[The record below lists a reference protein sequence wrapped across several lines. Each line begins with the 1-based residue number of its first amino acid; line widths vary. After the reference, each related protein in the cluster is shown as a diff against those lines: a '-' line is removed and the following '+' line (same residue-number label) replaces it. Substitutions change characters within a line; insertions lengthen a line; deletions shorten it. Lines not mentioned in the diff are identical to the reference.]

1 MKRITGIVAAAL
13 LMALLTVSF
22 AGCGNTVTISVFNWG
37 EYMDET
43 LLDKFEE
50 ETGIKVNYSMYE
62 NNEGMLAKIDA
73 GGTDFDVVFPSDY
86 AIAEMIGKNMLA
98 PIDFANVPNY
108 RYIDERTK
116 NQPFD
121 PENRYSVPY
130 FWGTLGILYNKDLV
144 TDPVD
149 SWNILWDEKYAGKII
164 MKKDV
169 RDAMAVAAKK
179 LGFSVNTTDMNEL
192 EQMKQ
197 SLILQKPL
205 LNGYYGDEIK
215 DMIANGDAAMGVTYS
230 GDPMDLYWDETDFS
244 YVGYAIPE
252 EGTNLWF
259 DSMVIPATT
268 KHKAEAEK
276 FINFM
281 LDPENAYLNSEAVG
295 YTTPNTEALARMKEQ
310 YPEIFEM
317 DAYWPGDDVLG
328 SSEVYS
334 DLGDMRSTYNRIF
347 TEVLAD

>member
-1 MKRITGIVAAAL
+1 MKRIIGIAAAAL
-13 LMALLTVSF
+13 MGITMCVSF
-22 AGCGNTVTISVFNWG
+22 AGCAKTTTISVFNWG

-43 LLDKFEE
+43 LLDKFEK
-50 ETGIKVNYSMYE
+50 ETGIKVNYSLYE
-62 NNEGMLAKIDA
+62 NNEMMLAKIDA

-86 AIAEMIGKNMLA
+86 AIAEMIGKNMLS
-98 PIDFANVPNY
+98 PIDHANVPNAKY
-108 RYIDERTK
+108 LDERTRG
-116 NQPFD
+116 QAFD
-121 PENRYSVPY
+121 PEDKYSVPY
-130 FWGTLGILYNKDLV
+130 FWGTIGILYNTTKV

-149 SWNILWDEKYAGKII
+149 SWNILWDEKYKGQII

-169 RDAMAVAAKK
+169 RDAMAVAAKH
-179 LGFSVNTTDMNEL
+179 LGFSVNTTDVNEL

-197 SLILQKPL
+197 ALVLQKPL

-230 GDPMDLYWDETDFS
+230 GDPMDLYWDETDYS
-244 YVGYAIPE
+244 YVQYAIPK

-259 DSMVIPATT
+259 DSMVIPATS

-281 LDPENAYLNSEAVG
+281 LDPDNAYANSQAVG
-295 YTTPNTEALARMKEQ
+295 YTSPNTAVLERMKQEN
-310 YPEIFEM
+310 PEVFTM
-317 DAYWPGDDVLG
+317 DAYWPSEEVLAK
-328 SSEVYS
+328 SEVYS
-334 DLGDMRSTYNRIF
+334 DLGEVKSVYNRIF